1 MAKSPQLSVRAGF
14 VPALCCVLSL
24 LAGCASTPPGA
35 SASAAAPSVT
45 PAEARTIAEE
55 GFIYGLPMVMDYAVM
70 YDFIVNRDSPA
81 WRAPF
86 NTLRNEARVFTSAD
100 TTVVTPNSDTPYSF
114 VWTDLRVEPMVI
126 TVPEVDPKRYYSVH
140 LVDNN
145 TFNYGWIGTRATGN
159 GPGNFMI
166 VGPEWQGATPTGIK
180 QVFRSSTEFSFVI
193 FRTQLFSP
201 QDMPNVE
208 KVQAG
213 YQARTL
219 SAFTGKPAPAAAPT
233 IDWPAINP
241 ELTRTRFFEYLDLV
255 MDFAPPSPEEA
266 AVRAKLAR
274 IGVGTKGRFDPSAL
288 SPEVRAALAEGM
300 KAGSDKVDARV
311 STLGADINGWR
322 VSSAQGNRAFFNGDW
337 LLRAAGARAG
347 IYGVDAEEGVYPL
360 TRNAG
365 DGSVLDGSKHKY
377 TITFAKGQL
386 PPARAFW
393 SVTMYDGV
401 TQFLVANPLDRYL
414 INSPML
420 GGMKLGADGSLTLY
434 IQKDSPGKD
443 KESNWLPAP
452 NGPIFMVMRLYLP
465 KTEPPSILPPGKG
478 TWSPPKVVVA
488 E

>member
-1 MAKSPQLSVRAGF
+1 M
-14 VPALCCVLSL
+14 LSL
-24 LAGCASTPPGA
+24 ARLRAHRVSATLLAMLALLCSAGTP
-35 SASAAAPSVT
+35 SSAAAPSVT
-45 PAEARTIAEE
+45 PTEARAIAEE

-70 YDFIVNRDSPA
+70 YDFIINRDSPA

-114 VWTDLRVEPMVI
+114 VWADLRVEPMVI

-145 TFNYGWIGTRATGN
+145 TFNYGWIGTRTTGN
-159 GPGNFMI
+159 GSGNFMI
-166 VGPEWQGATPTGIK
+166 VGPKWQGATPAGIK
-180 QVFRSSTEFSFVI
+180 QVFRATTEFSFVI

-213 YQARTL
+213 YQGRTL
-219 SAFTGKPAPAAAPT
+219 SAFTGKPAPAAAPK
-233 IDWPAINP
+233 IDWPAINA

-266 AVRAKLAR
+266 AIRAKLAR
-274 IGVGTKGRFDPSAL
+274 IGVGTKGKFDPGAL

-311 STLGADINGWR
+311 STLGADFNGWR
-322 VSSAQGNRAFFNGDW
+322 VSAPFGNRAFFNGDW
-337 LLRAAGARAG
+337 LLRAAAARAG

-377 TITFAKGQL
+377 TITFPKGQL

-393 SVTMYDGV
+393 SVTMYDGK

-420 GGMKLGADGSLTLY
+420 GDMKSGADGSLTIY

-443 KESNWLPAP
+443 NESNWLPAP
-452 NGPIFMVMRLYLP
+452 NGPIFMVMRLYWP

-488 E
+488 D

>member
-1 MAKSPQLSVRAGF
+1 MRTSRSGKS
-14 VPALCCVLSL
+14 CSL
-24 LAGCASTPPGA
+24 LIGVVMSVAALLCSPMA
-35 SASAAAPSVT
+35 SASPAAAKLS
-45 PAEARTIAEE
+45 PAEARAIAEE

-81 WRAPF
+81 WKAPF

-100 TTVVTPNSDTPYSF
+100 TTVVTPNSDTPYSI
-114 VWTDLRVEPMVI
+114 VWADLRAEPIVI
-126 TVPEVDPKRYYSVH
+126 TVPQIDPKRYYSVMM
-140 LVDNN
+140 VDNN
-145 TFNYGWIGTRATGN
+145 TFNYAIIGTRTTGN
-159 GPGNFMI
+159 GAGNFMV
-166 VGPEWQGATPTGIK
+166 VGPKWQGTAPAGIK
-180 QVFRSSTEFSFVI
+180 KVLRSTTEFSLI
-193 FRTQLFSP
+193 LFRTQLFSP
-201 QDMPNVE
+201 QDMPEVE

-219 SAFTGKPAPAAAPT
+219 SAFTGKPAPAAAPK

-266 AVRAKLAR
+266 AIRAKLAR
-274 IGVGTKGRFDPSAL
+274 IGVGTDGKFDPSAL
-288 SPEVRAALAEGM
+288 SPEVRAAIAEGM

-311 STLGADINGWR
+311 RALGADINGWR
-322 VSSAQGNRAFFNGDW
+322 VSSAFGNRAFFNGDW

-347 IYGVDAEEGVYPL
+347 IYALDAEEAMYPF
-360 TRNAG
+360 TRNAP
-365 DGSVLDGSKHKY
+365 DGTLLDASKHKY
-377 TITFAKGQL
+377 TITFAKGEL
-386 PPARAFW
+386 PPVNAFW
-393 SVTMYDGV
+393 SLTMYDGT

-420 GGMKLGADGSLTLY
+420 GAMKLGADGSLTIY

-452 NGPIFMVMRLYLP
+452 DGPIYMAMRLYWP

-488 E
+488 D